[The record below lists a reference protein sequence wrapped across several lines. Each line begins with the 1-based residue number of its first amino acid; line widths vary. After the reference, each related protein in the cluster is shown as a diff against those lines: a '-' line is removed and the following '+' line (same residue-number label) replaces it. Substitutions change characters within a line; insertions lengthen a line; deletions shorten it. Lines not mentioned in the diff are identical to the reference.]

1 MRVRIETD
9 ELPPELAAELASM
22 GVRPVEPK
30 SKHAP
35 IAHPKPKRTMESQG
49 WKPSYPG
56 EEPPF

>member
-1 MRVRIETD
+1 MKMTVEVD
-9 ELPPELAAELASM
+9 ELPPELAAELAAM
-22 GVRPVEPK
+22 GVKPK
-30 SKHAP
+30 VARSKHAP